1 MRRRIAWSAFV
12 LLVLLSAAV
21 VGAATFNVE
30 KWSGVTTLPVNPETV
45 DGLVNDP
52 ENSYAWAMAEYGD
65 YLYVG
70 TNRNYMRQMFE
81 SMYGEGPLPMGLDS
95 AFPPKNDYAGKI
107 YRKRLDGT
115 GDWEL
120 FYDSPRVTVLMVPN
134 PASPDV
140 YEVQPNKILD
150 YGYRTMEV
158 FNNSLYIVTYSFF
171 ESPYSRVLKLPT
183 PTGTSADLQEVLR
196 VANQGGSGL
205 RSIGAYNGALFIGTE
220 DLNVWR
226 NPSPSAQT
234 PLASPPMMTI
244 VEVMG
249 RQVPVTISNVGG
261 KTGWTNVGNASSF
274 PGVAY
279 LAAETQGWGGL
290 WDFISFNGWLYASIA
305 DPVNGFALYKSNG
318 TIASGD
324 LWTWVPIVA
333 SPDVNEGEIYPSGL
347 GNKQNTALTMTLFNG
362 YVYAGTFSNWEKLI
376 AYIIGGGSAR
386 EIMST
391 WTPPQVYRF
400 DGGDNWE
407 MIVGDYRS
415 SDRAASPYFTEPPL
429 SGWRAGFYDN
439 PVVSQDNY
447 STNRYIWRMTVHDN
461 MLFLGTMDMMTV
473 LEVLAEN
480 TSGDLQQTLQDY
492 VENLHLAN
500 PNNPAGFDLYVTP
513 DGVNILPITRNG
525 GFGELFG
532 GTGDRYNYGAR
543 TLVSASD
550 GNLYLGTAN
559 PFKGCQVWKLAVVP
573 EGDDDDDTGGGG
585 GGGGGC
591 SAILPERFFLLFLVP
606 LLLFLGAI
614 RQVK

>member
-12 LLVLLSAAV
+12 FLVLLSAAV

-45 DGLVNDP
+45 DGLVSDP

-107 YRKRLDGT
+107 YRKRLDGA

-120 FYDSPRVTVLMVPN
+120 FYDSPRVSVTFIDPSTTPPTVT
-134 PASPDV
+134 SEDV
-140 YEVQPNKILD
+140 ILD

-158 FNNSLYIVTYSFF
+158 YNGALYIVTYSFF
-171 ESPYSRVLKLPT
+171 KSPYSRVLKLPT

-196 VANQGGSGL
+196 VANKSGSGL
-205 RSIGAYNGALFIGTE
+205 RSIGVYNGALFIGTE
-220 DLNVWR
+220 ELNVWR
-226 NPSPSAQT
+226 SDSSDPAPQGPIPELPIRMA
-234 PLASPPMMTI
+234 
-244 VEVMG
+244 VVKVMD
-249 RQVPVTISNVGG
+249 RTVYSTISEVGG
-261 KTGWTNVGNASSF
+261 KAGWKAVGDASCF

-279 LAAETQGWGGL
+279 LPQETQGWGGL
-290 WDFISFNGWLYASIA
+290 WDFISFNGWLYASMA
-305 DPVNGFALYKSNG
+305 DPVNGFALYKSDG
-318 TIASGD
+318 TPASGD
-324 LWTWVPIVA
+324 LWIWVPIVA
-333 SPDVNEGEIYPSGL
+333 SLDVNPGAQFPQGL
-347 GNKQNTALTMTLFNG
+347 GNDQNTALTMAVFDG
-362 YVYAGTFSNWEKLI
+362 YVYAGTFSNWKDLI
-376 AYIIGGGSAR
+376 AYAMNPSEEALDAIR
-386 EIMST
+386 EH

-400 DGGDNWE
+400 DANDAWE
-407 MIVGDYRS
+407 MIVGDNS
-415 SDRAASPYFTEPPL
+415 GQAASPYFENPSL

-439 PVVSQDNY
+439 AVISQDNF
-447 STNRYIWRMTVHDN
+447 STNRYIWRMTVLDGR
-461 MLFLGTMDMMTV
+461 LFMGTMDMMTI

-480 TSGDLQQTLQDY
+480 SSGDTMPDLVFALRQ
-492 VENLHLAN
+492 AN
-500 PNNPAGFDLYVTP
+500 PNNPPGFDLYITE
-513 DGVNILPITRNG
+513 DGVNIQPITRDG

-532 GTGDRYNYGAR
+532 GTGDRYNYGTR

-559 PFKGCQVWKLAVVP
+559 PFKGCQVWRINIEEDQEP
-573 EGDDDDDTGGGG
+573 GGGG

-606 LLLFLGAI
+606 LLLFLGVI